1 MGSTWSNK
9 YSTLYIS
16 EREESHR
23 EEKIKFLKPTQYAVI
38 RELALDSGKE
48 RVERWER
55 KHQQNPTKIK
65 KQR

>member
-16 EREESHR
+16 ERAESHR

-48 RVERWER
+48 GGEMGE
-55 KHQQNPTKIK
+55 KTQA
-65 KQR
+65 